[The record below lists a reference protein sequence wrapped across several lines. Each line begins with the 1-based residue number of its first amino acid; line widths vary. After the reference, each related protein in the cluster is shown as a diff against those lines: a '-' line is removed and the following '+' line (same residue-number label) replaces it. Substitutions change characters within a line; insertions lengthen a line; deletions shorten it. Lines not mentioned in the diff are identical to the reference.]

1 MEFASQ
7 WPLVGRVGELRQLQ
21 RLLGSSEQRGAVI
34 VGPPGVGKTRL
45 ARECLALAE
54 RSGSATAWVTAT
66 RSAAGLPFGAIA
78 PLLPAPP
85 SGDEGPAENRTDLLR
100 RSAAALADAARG
112 RPLTLVVDDA
122 HLLDD
127 ASATLVYQLAV
138 NRTAFVLLTVRAGEP
153 APDPVTALWKDGLAV
168 RLELRGLPADA
179 VAEILATVLDGQVD
193 PATSAL
199 FTIHCEGNA
208 LFLRELVVGARQD
221 GSLVNDAGIWRHTG
235 ALSPSERL
243 VELVET
249 RLGSLS
255 PEERNLLELVSYA
268 EPLGAA
274 ELGAL
279 SSADVAEVLERR
291 GLMASFVD
299 GRRLQLRA
307 AHPLYSDVVRA
318 RIPAIRLRTIARSL
332 ADALEVTGTSR
343 REDPLRVATWRLDGG
358 GVADPALMLSAAA
371 TARWRYDFA
380 LAERLGVAAV
390 AAGAGFGA
398 SLLVAHLASLQGRTN
413 EAEEQLARLA
423 PQAATEGERVQA
435 TLVRLE
441 NLLFA
446 LGRAEEALVVA
457 DEAEAAIT
465 DPAWRAEIA
474 AIRCGI
480 LMATAGFRAAAD
492 SAGAVLDSGV
502 GRAVILASNVASFS
516 LARLG
521 RCGAALE
528 AARKGEEAHRSVSLP
543 SDWYP
548 WFSQF
553 VRCEGLVQAGRIDEA
568 HALARQEY
576 SASLQQGSTEG
587 RAFFAWALARP
598 VAERGDVDVAIG
610 AAREGVSLFR
620 QLGRPAFELN
630 ALVPLALS
638 LALAGR
644 GREAGEALEA
654 IEALAVGPGMWVA
667 VELLQARAMAALAG
681 GRLTLARDLLVE
693 VVRCGQAIGDLV
705 GVASALHTLA
715 RLGRPDEHA
724 PELAAVAADIEGDLA
739 PARAAHGLAL
749 ARNDPEALTAV
760 SVQFDHLGATLLAAY
775 AAVDAYRL
783 WDGAGDARSAATRAR
798 AVELAARCP
807 GAAISGLR
815 GGDPDRRLTPAETEA
830 ARLDLS
836 SRTELAA
843 LFSETTP

>member
-1 MEFASQ
+1 
-7 WPLVGRVGELRQLQ
+7 
-21 RLLGSSEQRGAVI
+21 
-34 VGPPGVGKTRL
+34 
-45 ARECLALAE
+45 
-54 RSGSATAWVTAT
+54 
-66 RSAAGLPFGAIA
+66 
-78 PLLPAPP
+78 
-85 SGDEGPAENRTDLLR
+85 
-100 RSAAALADAARG
+100 
-112 RPLTLVVDDA
+112 
-122 HLLDD
+122 
-127 ASATLVYQLAV
+127 
-138 NRTAFVLLTVRAGEP
+138 
-153 APDPVTALWKDGLAV
+153 
-168 RLELRGLPADA
+168 
-179 VAEILATVLDGQVD
+179 
-193 PATSAL
+193 
-199 FTIHCEGNA
+199 
-208 LFLRELVVGARQD
+208 
-221 GSLVNDAGIWRHTG
+221 
-235 ALSPSERL
+235 
-243 VELVET
+243 
-249 RLGSLS
+249 
-255 PEERNLLELVSYA
+255 
-268 EPLGAA
+268 
-274 ELGAL
+274 
-279 SSADVAEVLERR
+279 
-291 GLMASFVD
+291 
-299 GRRLQLRA
+299 
-307 AHPLYSDVVRA
+307 
-318 RIPAIRLRTIARSL
+318 
-332 ADALEVTGTSR
+332 
-343 REDPLRVATWRLDGG
+343 
-358 GVADPALMLSAAA
+358 
-371 TARWRYDFA
+371 
-380 LAERLGVAAV
+380 
-390 AAGAGFGA
+390 
-398 SLLVAHLASLQGRTN
+398 
-413 EAEEQLARLA
+413 
-423 PQAATEGERVQA
+423 
-435 TLVRLE
+435 
-441 NLLFA
+441 
-446 LGRAEEALVVA
+446 
-457 DEAEAAIT
+457 
-465 DPAWRAEIA
+465 
-474 AIRCGI
+474 
-480 LMATAGFRAAAD
+480 MATAGFRAAAD

-576 SASLQQGSTEG
+576 TASLQQGSTEG

-644 GREAGEALEA
+644 GREAGETLEA

-783 WDGAGDARSAATRAR
+783 WDGAGDARSAAARAR

-830 ARLDLS
+830 ARLAAAGHSNREIAEMLALSVRTIENRLQRIYDKLGLS